1 LQEILTKLPE
11 RFIENLEYAY
21 AVGRVRALEVSLIDK
36 QRFERLLKAGIEEIG
51 RILVDTDY
59 SPSLSELLNS
69 ATFETVLQNEKQRIL
84 TLVDSLIYEENVRG
98 FLHLEFDYFNARVLL
113 KGKIFDR
120 DVSDFL
126 VPFGNLNIDEMKQ
139 VFDSEEYDKLPENL
153 VEAIQNAISS
163 YYNLKEPR
171 MIDFSFDR
179 AFIKHLNTAG
189 YPPFLQDYYRLL
201 TDLTNFR
208 SLLRWKVMELD
219 RSRFRDVLL
228 PGGFIQEGI
237 FLDLIGEPVEQIP
250 GVFSK
255 WIYYPVFL
263 EGTKYL
269 NTNHSFIRYE
279 AMVEKLLSTYI
290 DKTRY
295 LVFGVEPVIAYYLK
309 KMKEIKN
316 MRIILVGKFNGVEE
330 EILAERLVV

>member
-1 LQEILTKLPE
+1 MQEILTKLPE

-316 MRIILVGKFNGVEE
+316 IRIILVGKFNGVEE
-330 EILAERLVV
+330 EILAERLVI

>member
-1 LQEILTKLPE
+1 LTKLPE

>member
-1 LQEILTKLPE
+1 MLEILTKLPE
-11 RFIENLEYAY
+11 RFLENQEYAY
-21 AVGRVRALEVSLIDK
+21 AVGRIRALEVSLIDK
-36 QRFERLLKAGIEEIG
+36 QRFERLLKAGVEEMG

-59 SPSLSELLNS
+59 SHSLSELLNPS
-69 ATFETVLQNEKQRIL
+69 TFENALQNEKQRIL
-84 TLVDSLIYEENVRG
+84 GLIDSLVFEEDVRE

-126 VPFGNLNIDEMKQ
+126 VPFGNLDIDDMKQ
-139 VFDSEEYDKLPENL
+139 VFDSEEYEKLPKNI
-153 VEAIQNAISS
+153 VKAIQNAISS
-163 YYNLKEPR
+163 YYHYKEPR
-171 MIDFSFDR
+171 MIDFTFDR
-179 AFIKHLNTAG
+179 AFIEHMNMSG

-228 PGGFIQEGI
+228 PGGFIPEGI

-250 GVFSK
+250 GVFSR

-295 LVFGVEPVIAYYLK
+295 LVFGVEPVIAYYLR

-330 EILAERLVV
+330 EILAERLVI

>member
-1 LQEILTKLPE
+1 MQEILTKLPE

-295 LVFGVEPVIAYYLK
+295 LVFGVEPVIAYYLR

-330 EILAERLVV
+330 EILAERLVI